1 MGTATHR
8 IAPTREDK
16 QKLRL
21 NPLVAMTL
29 EVMDVLR

>member
-1 MGTATHR
+1 MGTANHR
-8 IAPTREDK
+8 IALTKEDMHK
-16 QKLRL
+16 RLL